1 MILQPFTTKPLVLEK
16 KTLKMLDVFLDVDIC
31 WRDQKEREIRRINSE
46 IERQIKK
53 DKREAKKQYKIL
65 LLGAGESGKST
76 FIRHMRIIHG
86 EGFAQK
92 EREEAREIVT
102 SNLVICVYLILVQM
116 EHNKL
121 KESSQ
126 ALLEL
131 TRTLFTHLSPKEEK
145 EISQYVYEFIQPEKR
160 EAEVAIS
167 SKKEVLDDIWH
178 HHQFRETLGSLTV
191 FKLPDSALYFL
202 DHFNRILGDEFVPN
216 SEDMIRMRQA
226 TTGVQETC
234 LPFGD
239 VNFRLVDVGGQ
250 RSERRKWI
258 HCFEDVSSLIFIAS
272 LAEYNL
278 HLVEDSSV
286 NRLEESIALFRTIL
300 KNPWLQ
306 QSSVILFLNKKDIF
320 DEKIQYF
327 DLADSFSDYHGKY
340 CDSIEAKDFILDK
353 FVGTGKRHR

>member
-1 MILQPFTTKPLVLEK
+1 
-16 KTLKMLDVFLDVDIC
+16 MLDVFLDIDIC

-53 DKREAKKQYKIL
+53 DRREAKKQYKIL
-65 LLGAGESGKST
+65 ILGAGESGKST

-86 EGFAQK
+86 EGFGQK
-92 EREEAREIVT
+92 EREGSREIVV
-102 SNLVICVYLILVQM
+102 SNLVVCIYLILGQM
-116 EHNKL
+116 EHNKMEE
-121 KESSQ
+121 ESETLVHL
-126 ALLEL
+126 AK
-131 TRTLFTHLSPKEEK
+131 RLFTLLTPKEEK
-145 EISQYVYEFIQPEKR
+145 EISQYLYEFIKPEKGSF
-160 EAEVAIS
+160 E
-167 SKKEVLDDIWH
+167 EVLATKDKVLEDIWH
-178 HHQFRETLGSLTV
+178 HYKFRETLSSLTV

-202 DHFNRILGDEFVPN
+202 DHFDRIMSEDFVPN

-258 HCFEDVSSLIFIAS
+258 HCFEDVSSMIFIAS

-286 NRLEESIALFRTIL
+286 NRLEESIALFKLIL
-300 KNPWLQ
+300 KNEWLQ

-327 DLADSFSDYHGKY
+327 DLADSFPDYHGKY
-340 CDSIEAKDFILDK
+340 CDSIEAKDFIVEK
-353 FVGTGKRHR
+353 FLGTGRRHR